1 MRSMRAAAV
10 TVTRITSCALATG
23 LMVGVAPA
31 WAAPGAQV
39 DSAQA
44 ETRIVDRLT
53 TRLDN
58 PRLGSDVA
66 VLVLDAQSGRE
77 VFTRKGTAPMRP
89 ASTMKIPTAVTAL
102 ATLGPDTV
110 FTTRTFPGPTP
121 NSVIVQGGGDPLL
134 RSKDLRLLADRTA
147 PTLDPAQP
155 VVVHPD
161 TSLFAP
167 SSRAPGWPRDY
178 IPSVVSPVTPLAR
191 LGDYSTRP
199 TTRAIAQF
207 VEQLRA
213 RGFTVS
219 TAGQATPAEGA
230 TPLAE
235 VADHTVRDAVHLMLR
250 ESENNVAEILHRH
263 VAIAKGQP
271 ATWQGARDAT
281 MATLG
286 ELGIDTTG
294 LSIQD
299 GSGLSRKDRLTATSL
314 AGMLR
319 LARVQDPQR
328 FSAMFDPKA
337 LPIAGET
344 GTLDDAYGRFTTK
357 QARCAKGAVRAK
369 TGTLFDTIALSGL
382 TTGADGQEKLFA
394 ILVNDRPQRVAKL
407 TTRQAVDGLAATING
422 CW

>member
-1 MRSMRAAAV
+1 MRPIRFTAA
-10 TVTRITSCALATG
+10 TVTLITSLG
-23 LMVGVAPA
+23 LIAGPGPA
-31 WAAPGAQV
+31 MAAPGAPV

-44 ETRIVDRLT
+44 EARIADRLNA
-53 TRLDN
+53 RLDN

-66 VLVLDAQSGRE
+66 VLVVDAQSGRE
-77 VFTRKGTAPMRP
+77 VFVRRGGTPMRP
-89 ASTMKIPTAVTAL
+89 ASTMKIVTAVAAL
-102 ATLGPDTV
+102 AALGPDTV
-110 FTTRTFPGPTP
+110 FATRTFAGPTP

-147 PTLDPAQP
+147 SALDPAQP

-167 SSRAPGWPRDY
+167 SSRAAGWPSDY

-191 LGDYSTRP
+191 LGDYHRRP

-207 VEQLRA
+207 VEQLRE

-219 TAGQATPAEGA
+219 TAGQARPAEGA
-230 TPLAE
+230 APIAE
-235 VADHTVRDAVHLMLR
+235 VADHSVREAVHLMLR
-250 ESENNVAEILHRH
+250 DSENNVAEILHRH

-271 ATWQGARDAT
+271 ATWQGARAAT

-286 ELGIDTTG
+286 ELGIDTAG

-299 GSGLSRKDRLTATSL
+299 GSGLSRKDRLTAASL

-328 FSAMFDPKA
+328 FSAMFDPMA
-337 LPIAGET
+337 LPIAGRT

-357 QARCAKGAVRAK
+357 QARCAKGEVRAK
-369 TGTLFDTIALSGL
+369 TGTLFDTIALSGY
-382 TTGADGQEKLFA
+382 TPAADGQEKLFA

-407 TTRQAVDGLAATING
+407 ATRQAVDGLAATING